1 MLPGGLLSAPPPSI
15 EALSAHERGQLETAL
30 MQRFLDGSHN
40 MLATTADGE
49 VANLPTVPPM
59 ALEAM
64 QAWLMVQSAR
74 LRHIDPTIVER
85 TATPEFLY
93 NFLNTSSSIDHGQ
106 RVDMAQVRQEAHAH
120 IRASLDNTHPT
131 RIRPEY
137 ANALNNFLRVLEPN
151 RPLHPVL
158 HSQVVAA
165 FNNHRL
171 EGRISPQVAALVDAH
186 GIEALAEQG
195 YELSRTGKFR
205 SRDERWGR
213 TPPRTPEHAMVPR
226 PSGEGS
232 SSAASRPEPVQ
243 QPPALR
249 LNPQGE
255 LWMNRT
261 LGLSTVA
268 RARTGKLPDSE
279 QYQHIKSMPANDR
292 AFLEATLES
301 LFMPPVGTTPAA
313 TAWSALEGWL
323 TAQQVRLRV
332 HSKASL
338 KQHAKMLLLHSFGN
352 AAKVVK
358 AKLGGSQSQSQ
369 SEFSRFHSEHES
381 ANRPEYA
388 IALNN
393 FLRVLHPNSPL
404 SPELK
409 EHVAG
414 RLMYHAETEGTISD
428 QVLGELKGYGPLR
441 LAAEGWKLDPLSN
454 DFSPPPQPVRT
465 AIGHD
470 DKPISL
476 AVPSPFRHTPRTPP
490 RR

>member
-40 MLATTADGE
+40 MHATTADGE

-59 ALEAM
+59 ALQAM

-74 LRHIDPTIVER
+74 LRHIDPATMER
-85 TATPEFLY
+85 AAPGFLWSY
-93 NFLNTSSSIDHGQ
+93 LNTRPGEG
-106 RVDMAQVRQEAHAH
+106 VNMPLEQVQQEGRAYL
-120 IRASLDNTHPT
+120 RASLGNEHSA
-131 RIRPEY
+131 RVRPEY

-151 RPLHPVL
+151 RTLHPVL

-205 SRDERWGR
+205 SRDERWSR

-292 AFLEATLES
+292 ALMEATLES
-301 LFMPPVGTTPAA
+301 LFMAPVGTTPPA
-313 TAWSALEGWL
+313 TARSALEAWL

-332 HSKASL
+332 HSEASL
-338 KQHAKMLLLHSFGN
+338 KQHAKVLHSFGH
-352 AAKVVK
+352 AAKVMK
-358 AKLGGSQSQSQ
+358 AKLGGSQGQ

-381 ANRPEYA
+381 AKRPEYA

-409 EHVAG
+409 EYVAG

-428 QVLGELKGYGPLR
+428 QVLGELQHYGPHR
-441 LAAEGWKLDPLSN
+441 LAADGWHLDPLSN
-454 DFSPPPQPVRT
+454 EFSPPPQPILT
-465 AIGHD
+465 ALGLDGTPIG
-470 DKPISL
+470 L
-476 AVPSPFRHTPRTPP
+476 AVPSPLRHTPRTPP